1 MVDHMDTKEEIAG
14 LEDGEEASWGDYP
27 IDTIHIRNETRTVF
41 EVLRRINGG
50 TYVMNPEF
58 QRDFIWDSNKRSKF
72 IQSVLMRIPLPV
84 FYLAEDK
91 QGRVVVVDGL
101 QRLSTF
107 LHFVTGN
114 FRLKI
119 PDNADLN
126 DKRFEDLP
134 PRLQNRIED
143 CNLILYI
150 IDAKA
155 PERARLDIFERVNG
169 GVPLTRQQMRN
180 CLFMGPATRF
190 LKDESETDFFMR
202 ATGGSL
208 KKDTMRDREFVNR
221 FCAFQLLTFEK
232 YRGDMDDFLAR
243 ALQIMNEMQS
253 EELETLSE
261 QFRISLTNNFK
272 VFGKHAFR
280 KHLSKEDKLSVIN
293 ASLWDM
299 MSTGLSHYSPSLVES
314 REQDLRHWFYKLIQD
329 DRFLNNITYGTNGLR
344 QVTNRFIAADFI
356 LQKVFNDHSD

>member
-1 MVDHMDTKEEIAG
+1 
-14 LEDGEEASWGDYP
+14 
-27 IDTIHIRNETRTVF
+27 
-41 EVLRRINGG
+41 
-50 TYVMNPEF
+50 
-58 QRDFIWDSNKRSKF
+58 
-72 IQSVLMRIPLPV
+72 
-84 FYLAEDK
+84 
-91 QGRVVVVDGL
+91 
-101 QRLSTF
+101 
-107 LHFVTGN
+107 
-114 FRLKI
+114 
-119 PDNADLN
+119 
-126 DKRFEDLP
+126 
-134 PRLQNRIED
+134 
-143 CNLILYI
+143 
-150 IDAKA
+150 
-155 PERARLDIFERVNG
+155 
-169 GVPLTRQQMRN
+169 
-180 CLFMGPATRF
+180 
-190 LKDESETDFFMR
+190 
-202 ATGGSL
+202 
-208 KKDTMRDREFVNR
+208 
-221 FCAFQLLTFEK
+221 
-232 YRGDMDDFLAR
+232 MDDFLAR